1 MRIACIYLPAFALQV
16 QVRQAPHRAGS
27 PFAVVHGPRDAQGEL
42 SGSRAVLVCSKAAW
56 EMGIRPGMSA
66 PQARALAPD
75 VELLASDAT
84 LYQRALE
91 ALAESLMVHSLSID
105 IGAEGEGESQANIAV
120 YLRVPKASRGDD
132 FAQTLL
138 LGLDRQG
145 YKARI
150 GIADNRFTA
159 WAAAQGAR
167 TRKEG
172 DLFAKE
178 YCTVPTG
185 GSAAFLAPL
194 RIDLLPLSTDVQ
206 HMLETLGIK
215 TLGNFASL
223 PPPSVGRRW
232 NAEGVDFQSLAQG
245 EGPTLLQSFTPKQ
258 VIIESI
264 DLEHE
269 VAEIEALAF
278 SLRPLADRACDR
290 LRGRSMAVGRA
301 LLRLKGRD
309 DSCSEFSLDP
319 ARPTADGRRLFELLR
334 AVVKDQR
341 LDHTVC
347 ELELTISEECDPE
360 IEELD
365 LFSGGVLD
373 HQDRPS
379 PESVDVAI
387 ARLESMFGK
396 DSVSSAQLTE
406 SHRPERAFRLTPF
419 APPRNSSTRNSST
432 RKRSTKRA
440 RKSRAKRASATRAQ
454 AALPLVM
461 NGTSGAM
468 RLLDPPTPQPPGDD
482 PHLPLSNITI
492 EGIQSPV
499 VATFGPTKVN
509 TEWWSNTPVSRDYYE
524 VETKDGGRYWVFKKT
539 EDGQYYLH
547 GIFD

>member
-27 PFAVVHGPRDAQGEL
+27 AFAVVHGPRDDKGEL
-42 SGSRAVLVCSKAAW
+42 TSSGRNLLVCSKAAW
-56 EMGIRPGMSA
+56 DMGLRPGMSA

-75 VELLASDAT
+75 VELLIGDVT

-105 IGAEGEGESQANIAV
+105 IGADGACANQANIAV
-120 YLRVPKASRGDD
+120 YLRVPKKSRGDD

-138 LGLDRQG
+138 TRLDKQG
-145 YKARI
+145 YKGRI

-159 WAAAQGAR
+159 WAAASQGAR
-167 TRKEG
+167 AAKAG
-172 DLFAKE
+172 DLFPKE

-194 RIDLLPLSTDVQ
+194 PIDLLPLNSDVQ

-215 TLGNFASL
+215 TLGDFASL

-269 VAEIEALAF
+269 IHEIEALAF

-290 LRGRSMAVGRA
+290 LQGRSMAAARA
-301 LLRLKGRD
+301 LLRLKGRE
-309 DSCSEFSLDP
+309 DSCTEFSLDP
-319 ARPTADGRRLFELLR
+319 ARPTADGRSLFELLR
-334 AVVKDQR
+334 AAVQDQR
-341 LDHTVC
+341 LDHTIC
-347 ELELTISEECDPE
+347 ELELTITQESDPE
-360 IEELD
+360 LEELD
-365 LFSGGVLD
+365 LFSHGAINHHG
-373 HQDRPS
+373 RPS

-406 SHRPERAFRLTPF
+406 SHRPERAFQLTPF
-419 APPRNSSTRNSST
+419 APPRTHT
-432 RKRSTKRA
+432 KRSTKRSKK
-440 RKSRAKRASATRAQ
+440 RSRAKRTRLANQ
-454 AALPLVM
+454 QEVLPLVM
-461 NGTSGAM
+461 NGTSGAL
-468 RLLDPPTPQPPGDD
+468 RLLDPPMPQTGAPQSGAGSRA
-482 PHLPLSNITI
+482 LCNITI

-509 TEWWSNTPVSRDYYE
+509 TEWWSNTPVSREYYE
-524 VETKDGGRYWVFKKT
+524 VETEDGGRYWVFRKD

>member
-16 QVRQAPHRAGS
+16 QVRQAPHRAGTA
-27 PFAVVHGPRDAQGEL
+27 FAVVHGTRDDKGEL
-42 SGSRAVLVCSKAAW
+42 TSSGRSLLVCSKAAW
-56 EMGIRPGMSA
+56 DMGLRPGMSA

-75 VELLASDAT
+75 VELLVSDVT

-105 IGAEGEGESQANIAV
+105 IGADGSCAKQANIAV
-120 YLRVPKASRGDD
+120 YLRVPKKSRGDD

-138 LGLDRQG
+138 TKLDKQG
-145 YKARI
+145 YKGRI

-167 TRKEG
+167 VTKVG
-172 DLFAKE
+172 DLFPKE

-185 GSAAFLAPL
+185 NSAAFLAPL
-194 RIDLLPLSTDVQ
+194 PIDLLPLNSDVQ

-215 TLGNFASL
+215 TLGDFASL

-258 VIIESI
+258 AIIESI

-269 VAEIEALAF
+269 IHEIEALAF

-290 LRGRSMAVGRA
+290 LQGRSMAASRA
-301 LLRLKGRD
+301 LLRLKGRG
-309 DSCSEFSLDP
+309 DSCTEFPLDP
-319 ARPTADGRRLFELLR
+319 ARPTADGRSLFELLR
-334 AVVKDQR
+334 AVVQDQR
-341 LDHTVC
+341 LNHTVC
-347 ELELTISEECDPE
+347 ELELTITQESDPE
-360 IEELD
+360 LEELD
-365 LFSGGVLD
+365 LFSHGVLD
-373 HQDRPS
+373 HNDRPS

-406 SHRPERAFRLTPF
+406 SHRPERAFQLTPF
-419 APPRNSSTRNSST
+419 APPRTHAS
-432 RKRSTKRA
+432 KRSTKRSKK
-440 RKSRAKRASATRAQ
+440 RSRAKHVRPANQ
-454 AALPLVM
+454 QEALPLVM
-461 NGTSGAM
+461 NGTSGAL
-468 RLLDPPTPQPPGDD
+468 RLLDPPTPQPGASQPGTGSRA
-482 PHLPLSNITI
+482 LCNITI
-492 EGIQSPV
+492 GGIQSPV

-509 TEWWSNTPVSRDYYE
+509 TEWWSNTPVSREYYE
-524 VETKDGGRYWVFKKT
+524 VETEDGGRYWVFRKN

>member
-16 QVRQAPHRAGS
+16 QVRQAPHRAGTA
-27 PFAVVHGPRDAQGEL
+27 FAVVHGPRDDKGEL
-42 SGSRAVLVCSKAAW
+42 TSSGRNLLVCSKAAW
-56 EMGIRPGMSA
+56 DMGLRPGMSA

-75 VELLASDAT
+75 VELLISDAT

-105 IGAEGEGESQANIAV
+105 IGADGVCAKQANIAV
-120 YLRVPKASRGDD
+120 YLRVPKKSRGDD
-132 FAQTLL
+132 FSQSLL
-138 LGLDRQG
+138 TKLDKQG
-145 YKARI
+145 YKGRI

-167 TRKEG
+167 VTKVGE
-172 DLFAKE
+172 LFPKE

-185 GSAAFLAPL
+185 NSAAFLAPL
-194 RIDLLPLSTDVQ
+194 PIDLLPLNSDVQ

-215 TLGNFASL
+215 TLGDFASL

-258 VIIESI
+258 AIIESI

-269 VAEIEALAF
+269 IHEIEALAF

-290 LRGRSMAVGRA
+290 LQGRSMAASRA
-301 LLRLKGRD
+301 LLRLKGRGD
-309 DSCSEFSLDP
+309 ACTEFPLDP
-319 ARPTADGRRLFELLR
+319 ARPTADGRSLFELLR
-334 AVVKDQR
+334 AVVQDQR
-341 LDHTVC
+341 LGHAVC
-347 ELELTISEECDPE
+347 ELELTITQESDPE

-365 LFSGGVLD
+365 LFSHGVLD
-373 HQDRPS
+373 HHDRPS

-406 SHRPERAFRLTPF
+406 SHRPERAFQLTPF
-419 APPRNSSTRNSST
+419 APPRTHAST
-432 RKRSTKRA
+432 RSTKRSKK
-440 RKSRAKRASATRAQ
+440 RSRAKHVRPANQ
-454 AALPLVM
+454 QEALPLVM
-461 NGTSGAM
+461 NGTSGAL
-468 RLLDPPTPQPPGDD
+468 RLLDPPTHQPGAPQPGAGSRA
-482 PHLPLSNITI
+482 LCNITI

-509 TEWWSNTPVSRDYYE
+509 TEWWSNTPVSREYYE
-524 VETKDGGRYWVFKKT
+524 VETEDGGRYWVFRKN